1 MHCEEVGVPSKPATT
16 TGTRRRAGPA
26 ASSALT
32 KHVAA
37 SAVSSRVTATL
48 STAAAAG
55 LTRGKKEKRLSGR
68 AHEELFAAAAARS
81 GLDGNELLEYA
92 LAKVA
97 LEDDFA
103 EKLLAREGS
112 IDRELDLEF

>member
-1 MHCEEVGVPSKPATT
+1 MSSKPAAT
-16 TGTRRRAGPA
+16 TGARERVSVA
-26 ASSALT
+26 ASSART
-32 KHVAA
+32 KAVAP
-37 SAVSSRVTATL
+37 STLSSRVVATL

-55 LTRGKKEKRLSGR
+55 LIRGKKDKRLSGR

-103 EKLLAREGS
+103 EKLLAREGLV
-112 IDRELDLEF
+112 DRDLNLEF